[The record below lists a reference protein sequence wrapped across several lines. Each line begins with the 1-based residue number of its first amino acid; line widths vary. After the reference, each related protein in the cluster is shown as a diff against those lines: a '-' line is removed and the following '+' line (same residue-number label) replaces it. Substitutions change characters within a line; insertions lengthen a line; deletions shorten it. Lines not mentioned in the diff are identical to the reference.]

1 MLLVAVFQFKIGDFM
16 ILKDHFDLNAL
27 TGRNPL
33 VGLND
38 PEWGPRFV
46 PMHDAYD
53 RALQKLGL
61 EGIIHYKLSNMTH
74 TI

>member
-1 MLLVAVFQFKIGDFM
+1 M
-16 ILKDHFDLNAL
+16 ILKDHIDLNAL

-53 RALQKLGL
+53 RSLQKLGL
-61 EGIIHYKLSNMTH
+61 EGKLGSFLVVRGHMT
-74 TI
+74 TRGCINSDLN

>member
-1 MLLVAVFQFKIGDFM
+1 M
-16 ILKDHFDLNAL
+16 ILKDHIDLNAL

-53 RALQKLGL
+53 RSLQKLGL
-61 EGIIHYKLSNMTH
+61 EGKLGPFLVVRGHMTTRGCINSDSN
-74 TI
+74 

>member
-1 MLLVAVFQFKIGDFM
+1 M
-16 ILKDHFDLNAL
+16 ILKDHIDLNAL

-53 RALQKLGL
+53 RSLQNLGL
-61 EGIIHYKLSNMTH
+61 EGKTGYIQSL
-74 TI
+74 